1 MHSWPKNWQSSSPPC
16 SDPLPLK
23 SNSNKKLTPL
33 RTLCPFRGEPFFA
46 SVPGRRLF
54 PAAKAPGDGCSGW
67 NCPGSSHSPGS
78 RSGSPRAALARKL
91 LRGDFFSIQRIAVR
105 RFTLREPPWISEGG
119 RSAGQTDT
127 EARAGQTE
135 RSPESTGCPC
145 RADSPAA
152 RGSHCPDAGRWTRS
166 PAKKAVTYFSIA
178 LNTLPEILKNAP
190 AKC

>member
-33 RTLCPFRGEPFFA
+33 RTLCPFRGEPFSLQCRAADFFRPRKLPETDA
-46 SVPGRRLF
+46 QGGIA
-54 PAAKAPGDGCSGW
+54 PAVLILPDREVDLQC
-67 NCPGSSHSPGS
+67 
-78 RSGSPRAALARKL
+78 AALARKL
-91 LRGDFFSIQRIAVR
+91 LGGDFFSIQRIAVR

-152 RGSHCPDAGRWTRS
+152 RGLHCPDAGRWTRS
-166 PAKKAVTYFSIA
+166 PAKKATSRKR
-178 LNTLPEILKNAP
+178 P
-190 AKC
+190 